1 MKRNSAVTILLMI
14 VICLVIAILSAYL
27 AAWIF
32 HIEGDNFFLAIT
44 IPAVFLFFVHLTNL
58 FMFPIA
64 RNTMKKG
71 TASNNFGRTTT
82 FINRS
87 QWRIRTMLC
96 IDEETGRVAYTS
108 ALNPFKFQM
117 ADAKELSKVRT
128 GYDRGPF
135 GGTRYVYFEFFHGN
149 NRFRIPT
156 FSTRSMYFTESRQV
170 QDAIA
175 TGENICNLIL
185 KFNPQGRLTAD
196 KINNREMPFIK
207 IGIPATVFASVSIF
221 VAVIAMIIE
230 VYISSI
236 EGWKD
241 DMRYGMTAFALVF
254 IALALSVTGLLL
266 GIRGLKTAAAEGP
279 VRGLGFSKAATVMS
293 SIVIAVLLLTFALFV
308 FV

>member
-1 MKRNSAVTILLMI
+1 
-14 VICLVIAILSAYL
+14 
-27 AAWIF
+27 
-32 HIEGDNFFLAIT
+32 
-44 IPAVFLFFVHLTNL
+44 
-58 FMFPIA
+58 
-64 RNTMKKG
+64 
-71 TASNNFGRTTT
+71 
-82 FINRS
+82 
-87 QWRIRTMLC
+87 MLC

-117 ADAKELSKVRT
+117 VDAKELSKVRT

-266 GIRGLKTAAAEGP
+266 GIRGLKTAVAEGP
-279 VRGLGFSKAATVMS
+279 ARGLGFSKVATVMS